1 MEYEESIPNL
11 EINMKKSFSINKK
24 NSKINKNYLI
34 NPHFGSSQVKAYN
47 FFNSINDKERKN
59 KDKINNNIKANSNEL
74 GNIFEMINIENYKS
88 NKYISIEENEKRKN
102 NSIIVKKILDKI
114 KRKSPKNKKLSEY
127 LSPGPGDYSPE
138 KEIRKEQNIRY
149 RNLFIE
155 DKLNLNLDIICKQ
168 EKDKFYKENNGI
180 ETFNIKNKNKLNSKK
195 NIFNIKLGKMKTLL
209 KGNNDNYNI
218 DINNI
223 SYFDK
228 QNKNNYLNI
237 SPLKNKKNNEE
248 RLMEVGKNILKTI
261 NINHDNFINSD
272 KSYHLKFKN
281 VYTPLKLKYKL

>member
-34 NPHFGSSQVKAYN
+34 NPHFASSQVKAYN

-180 ETFNIKNKNKLNSKK
+180 ETFNIKNKNKSNSKK